1 MQKQKKRI
9 MLSVLAGA
17 IVTASAVSQAY
28 AKADTLALTVEIPQ
42 LDTAE
47 YHKPYVA
54 VWLED
59 STRQS
64 TQIAVWYQINK
75 KNNEGLEWLKDLRQW
90 WRRGGRS
97 LDLPYDGLTS
107 ATKGPG
113 SHEVTIDL
121 SKGEFKGL
129 APGDYKLRIEAVR
142 EVGGRE
148 NVVIPITLP
157 LETSLLPIAE
167 TGKTELGSIRLSVQ

>member
-1 MQKQKKRI
+1 MQKQKKRFI
-9 MLSVLAGA
+9 SSVLAGA
-17 IVTASAVSQAY
+17 IITACAVTQAY
-28 AKADTLALTVEIPQ
+28 AKADALALTVEIPQ

-59 STRQS
+59 SARKS
-64 TQIAVWYQINK
+64 TQVALWYQIDK

-97 LDLPYDGLTS
+97 LDLPYDGFTS

-113 SHEVTIDL
+113 THEVSIDL
-121 SKGEFKGL
+121 SKADFKDL
-129 APGDYKLRIEAVR
+129 APGNYKLRIEAVR

-157 LETSLLPIAE
+157 LETSSLPISK
-167 TGKTELGSIRLSVQ
+167 TGKTELGKIRLSVQ

>member
-59 STRQS
+59 SSRQS
-64 TQIAVWYQINK
+64 TQIAVW
-75 KNNEGLEWLKDLRQW
+75 
-90 WRRGGRS
+90 
-97 LDLPYDGLTS
+97 
-107 ATKGPG
+107 
-113 SHEVTIDL
+113 
-121 SKGEFKGL
+121 
-129 APGDYKLRIEAVR
+129 
-142 EVGGRE
+142 
-148 NVVIPITLP
+148 
-157 LETSLLPIAE
+157 
-167 TGKTELGSIRLSVQ
+167 